1 MKNLKTKTGMI
12 ALAIVTFAMMS
23 CKDVKKEV
31 TVVSNVMTSEVQ
43 KIEGD
48 TKEDI
53 IDAYMELKNTLVAD
67 DTKGAAK
74 AGGKLEK
81 ELDAFDISGFNAD
94 EQKELLEIIEAAKE
108 HAEHI
113 AESEIDHQ
121 REHFKG
127 LSTDMIDFIAIVGA
141 PETVYQQY
149 CPMYDKGSAWL
160 SINKKIMNPYYG
172 SKMLHCGTVQKE
184 LK

>member
-12 ALAIVTFAMMS
+12 ALAIVTFAMVS
-23 CKDVKKEV
+23 CKDVKKDV
-31 TVVSNVMTSEVQ
+31 AVVSNDIAYVVQ
-43 KIEGD
+43 KSKGLSS
-48 TKEDI
+48 KDI
-53 IDAYMELKNTLVAD
+53 IDTYMELKNTLVAD

-74 AGGKLEK
+74 AGDKLEK
-81 ELDAFDISGFNAD
+81 ALDAFNISGFNAD

-160 SINKKIMNPYYG
+160 STNKKIMNPYYG